1 MAGVLL
7 KQAAALGASYT
18 LGTFNDNF
26 FKQAALLLA
35 VSLGYSGF
43 QAWGTFLFA
52 LPFVLFSAWA
62 GWLADRFPKKYLVTA
77 AKCLEL
83 AAMLVG
89 AWGILSLNWTA
100 MLLMLFCMGAS
111 STLFSPALNG
121 SIPEIFPPHS
131 VPRVNA
137 LFKLFTTASIL
148 LGVML
153 AGAALDRQWVDT
165 LIPFGR
171 WLVAVGVVLVA
182 VLGLAG
188 AALVPYR
195 PAVPCRERPPFPWLG
210 TWDSLND
217 FLRLRRDRALALVI
231 AADAFFYFI
240 STLVLLEIN
249 SLGVRELGFSKTVTS
264 LLPTALMLGICAG
277 SLLAARGTPRS
288 WRRWLVPSCCG
299 IGCALLA
306 AGFAPQL
313 PQGTRFWSLL
323 LMYGAAGMCG
333 GLYLIP
339 VSSFI
344 QVRPAP
350 EEKGRVL
357 GTDNCLVFSGILLA
371 SAVYW
376 GLEFFAPSTGHMILG
391 GMALAAAVCLAWG
404 LRSLP
409 APDGSEPSGE
419 PETAER
425 GGMPPASGSEKRNT
439 GGRALDILAALLRG
453 LLSLRYRVRVD
464 GLEAVS
470 AANDDRPILFM
481 PNHPALMDPVLVYSH
496 LIAFR
501 PRPLADEWQIS
512 RPLVRRIAP
521 LARPVPLP
529 DLRAQGRTARGA
541 VLEAL
546 TRCAEALKAGDNL
559 LFYPAGGLSR
569 DGQEHLG
576 ANSGAHWLL
585 QQVPHCRVVLVRSR
599 GLWGSSFS
607 HAAGKHPDMLRGL
620 ARGARRLLCNLLFFM
635 PRREVR
641 ISLHEL
647 RDLPPAE
654 AGAPALNRTL
664 EAWYDAEP
672 EEARAVPYYF
682 WQGDAPRPLPR
693 VETEDGSVRNPAD
706 ALHSVDRVVRE
717 QVYAIL
723 ADSAAVEVDP
733 ASLTPETRLA
743 ADLGI
748 DSLALT
754 ELSLKL
760 EDVAGHSVSRLDL
773 LLTAGDCALAAAGL
787 LEDGEDAAPAPEG
800 WAADASHT
808 PARRLD
814 VPDAPHLPLAILRQ
828 ARRSPTSLILA
839 DAGGAV
845 SWREFWTRA
854 LALALLLS
862 RRCAGQERVGV
873 MLPAAGAAAMSWLA
887 VLLAGKTPVMFNWTT
902 GPANFSHCAR
912 LAEVRT
918 ILTARQLLERLDGQG
933 FDAHAAA
940 RAGAT
945 WLCLEDAAAA
955 MPWGL
960 KLAALVRG
968 RLALLGWERAAMP
981 GRMAETAAVLF
992 TSGSETAP
1000 KGVPLSHAN
1009 ILANCR
1015 DIAAVL
1021 SVTGQDRMLGMLPPF
1036 HSLGLTGNIA
1046 LPLCFGLPVVFHPNP
1061 TEAARLNR
1069 ICRRWRPTLTVAPPT
1084 FLDGM
1089 LQQAAPGDLA
1099 SLRLGFVGAE
1109 ACPQRIYDAFAA
1121 QSGGV
1126 LCEGYGVT
1134 ECAPAVSVNR
1144 PEDLVPGSIGL
1155 PLPSVEV
1162 ALVSTQGPLRRV
1174 AGGEAGMLL
1183 VRGPNVFAGYL
1194 AGPGQ
1199 TPPDP
1204 FVAFEGLR
1212 WYRTGDLVRADAQ
1225 GRLTFAGRLGRF
1237 VKLGGEMISL
1247 PQMENA
1253 LLDYQARRD
1262 AAMPH
1267 LAGESGPA
1275 LAVESVE
1282 RDGLPEIVLCSAV
1295 PFTRE
1300 EANAALR
1307 EAGLSALYVV
1317 RRVLRLEAVPV
1328 LGTGKTDY
1336 RALKALAADGE

>member
-1 MAGVLL
+1 MAGTLL

-35 VSLGYSGF
+35 LSLGYGTF

-62 GWLADRFPKKYLVTA
+62 GWLADRFPKKYLVVA

-83 AAMLVG
+83 AAMLAG

-100 MLLMLFCMGAS
+100 MLFMLFCMGAS

-121 SIPEIFPPHS
+121 SIPEIFPPS
-131 VPRVNA
+131 NVPRVNA

-153 AGAALDRQWVDT
+153 AGAALDRQWFDT

-171 WLVAVGVVLVA
+171 WLVAVGVVLAA

-195 PAVPCRERPPFPWLG
+195 PAVENRQRPPFPWLG
-210 TWDSLND
+210 AWDSLRD
-217 FLRLRRDRALALVI
+217 FRRIRRDRALALVI
-231 AADAFFYFI
+231 AADAFFYCI

-249 SLGVRELGFSKTVTS
+249 ALGLRELAFSKTVTS

-277 SLLAARGTPRS
+277 SLLAARGTPQS
-288 WRRWLVPSCCG
+288 WRRWLAPSCGG

-306 AGFAPQL
+306 AGFTPHL
-313 PQGTRFWSLL
+313 PENLRFPALL
-323 LMYGAAGMCG
+323 LLYGAAGVCG

-376 GLEFFAPSTGHMILG
+376 GLEFFAPSTGHYILG
-391 GMALAAAVCLAWG
+391 GMALTATVCFAYSLH
-404 LRSLP
+404 SLP
-409 APDGSEPSGE
+409 APDAPHA
-419 PETAER
+419 PI
-425 GGMPPASGSEKRNT
+425 PAGDPHAKKSARK

-453 LLSLRYRVRVD
+453 LIALRYRVRVE
-464 GLEAVS
+464 GLEEVR
-470 AANDDRPILFM
+470 AANDGRPILFM
-481 PNHPALMDPVLVYSH
+481 PNHPALMDPVLVYSR
-496 LIAFR
+496 LISFR

-529 DLRAQGRTARGA
+529 DLRAQGRAARGA

-576 ANSGAHWLL
+576 ANSGAHRLL
-585 QQVPHCRVVLVRSR
+585 QLVPHCRVVLVRSR

-607 HAAGKHPDMLRGL
+607 YAVSGRPDMLRGL
-620 ARGARRLLCNLLFFM
+620 ARGALRLLCNLLFLM

-641 ISLHEL
+641 ISLREM

-654 AGAPALNRTL
+654 AGATALNRVL
-664 EAWYDAEP
+664 EDWYNAEP
-672 EEARAVPYYF
+672 EEALVVPCYF
-682 WQGDAPRPLPR
+682 WQGGAPRPLPR
-693 VETEDGSVRNPAD
+693 AEAEAASGRNVADVPAD
-706 ALHSVDRVVRE
+706 VRRR
-717 QVYAIL
+717 VYALL
-723 ADSAAVEVDP
+723 ADSAAVEADP

-743 ADLGI
+743 VDLGI

-760 EDVAGHSVSRLDL
+760 EEVAGHGVSRLDM
-773 LLTAGDCALAAAGL
+773 LLTAGNCVLAAAGL
-787 LEDGEDAAPAPEG
+787 LDEDEDAAPAPAG
-800 WAADASHT
+800 WDAHDSRNPAADPT
-808 PARRLD
+808 RRLD
-814 VPDAPHLPLAILRQ
+814 VPAAPHLPLAILRQ
-828 ARRSPTSLILA
+828 ARRAPASLMLA
-839 DAGGAV
+839 DAEGALN
-845 SWREFWTRA
+845 WRDFWLRS
-854 LALALLLS
+854 LALALLLR

-873 MLPAAGAAAMSWLA
+873 MLPASSAAAMSWLA
-887 VLLAGKTPVMFNWTT
+887 VLLAGKTPVMLNWTT
-902 GPANFSHCAR
+902 GPANFGHCVR

-918 ILTARQLLERLDGQG
+918 IVTARRLLERLDGQG
-933 FDAHAAA
+933 FDATAAT
-940 RAGAT
+940 RSGGD
-945 WLCLEDAAAA
+945 WFLLEDAAAA
-955 MPWGL
+955 MPRRL
-960 KLAALVRG
+960 KLAALLRS
-968 RLALLGWERAAMP
+968 RLALLGWERAALP
-981 GRMAETAAVLF
+981 AHVSDTAAVLF
-992 TSGSETAP
+992 TSGSEAAP

-1015 DIAAVL
+1015 DIAEVL
-1021 SVTGQDRMLGMLPPF
+1021 AITSHDRMLGMLPPF

-1069 ICRRWRPTLTVAPPT
+1069 LCRRWRPTLTVAPPT

-1109 ACPQRIYDAFAA
+1109 ACPKRVYEAFAA
-1121 QSGGV
+1121 QSGGT

-1134 ECAPAVSVNR
+1134 ECAPAISVNR
-1144 PEDLVPGSIGL
+1144 PESPLPGSIGL

-1162 ALVSTQGPLRRV
+1162 ALVSPEGSPRRV
-1174 AGGEAGMLL
+1174 AEGEAGMLL
-1183 VRGPNVFAGYL
+1183 VRGPNVFDGYL
-1194 AGPGQ
+1194 AGAGQ

-1204 FVAFEGLR
+1204 FVEFEGRR

-1237 VKLGGEMISL
+1237 VKIGGEMISL
-1247 PQMENA
+1247 PQMEKA
-1253 LLDYQARRD
+1253 LLD
-1262 AAMPH
+1262 H
-1267 LAGESGPA
+1267 LAGRAATADTPEAAREGGPA

-1282 RDGLPEIVLCSAV
+1282 RDGAPEIVLCSV
-1295 PFTRE
+1295 TPLTRE

-1307 EAGLSALYVV
+1307 QAGLSALYAV
-1317 RRVLRLEAVPV
+1317 RHVLRLEAIPV

-1336 RALKALAADGE
+1336 RALKALAAGE

>member
-1 MAGVLL
+1 M
-7 KQAAALGASYT
+7 
-18 LGTFNDNF
+18 
-26 FKQAALLLA
+26 ALLLA
-35 VSLGYSGF
+35 VSLGLQQLSGLGHVPVRP
-43 QAWGTFLFA
+43 AVRA
-52 LPFVLFSAWA
+52 VFSLGRLA
-62 GWLADRFPKKYLVTA
+62 GRPLPKKYLVTA
-77 AKCLEL
+77 AKCLNWPPWL
-83 AAMLVG
+83 AEPG
-89 AWGILSLNWTA
+89 GILSPELDSHA
-100 MLLMLFCMGAS
+100 AYAVLHGGQLHPVQPGAQR
-111 STLFSPALNG
+111 
-121 SIPEIFPPHS
+121 SIPEIFPPNS

-195 PAVPCRERPPFPWLG
+195 PAVPNPERPPFPWLG
-210 TWDSLND
+210 TWDSLKD

-249 SLGVRELGFSKTVTS
+249 ALGVRELGFSKTVTS

-313 PQGTRFWSLL
+313 PQGARFWSLL

-419 PETAER
+419 PETAGQ
-425 GGMPPASGSEKRNT
+425 GGMPPASGPEKRNS

-453 LLSLRYRVRVD
+453 LLSLRYRVSVD
-464 GLEAVS
+464 GLEAVR
-470 AANDDRPILFM
+470 ARQDGRPILFL
-481 PNHPALMDPVLVYSH
+481 PNHPALMDPVLVYSR

-569 DGQEHLG
+569 DGREHLG

-620 ARGARRLLCNLLFFM
+620 AHGARRLFCNLLFFM

-654 AGAPALNRTL
+654 AGAPALNRVL

-672 EEARAVPYYF
+672 EEAGAVPYYF
-682 WQGDAPRPLPR
+682 WQGCAPRPLPR
-693 VETEDGSVRNPAD
+693 VEAEAGCVRNPSD
-706 ALHSVDRVVRE
+706 ALHSVDRAARE

-723 ADSAAVEVDP
+723 ADSAAVEADP

-773 LLTAGDCALAAAGL
+773 LLTVGDCVLAAAGL
-787 LEDGEDAAPAPEG
+787 LEDGEDASPAPEG
-800 WAADASHT
+800 WAADASRT

-828 ARRSPTSLILA
+828 ARRCPTALILA

-845 SWREFWTRA
+845 SWREFWLRA
-854 LALALLLS
+854 LALALLLR

-873 MLPAAGAAAMSWLA
+873 MLPASGAAAMSWLA

-945 WLCLEDAAAA
+945 WLCLEDAAA

-960 KLAALVRG
+960 KLAALVRS

-992 TSGSETAP
+992 TSGSEAAP

-1021 SVTGQDRMLGMLPPF
+1021 SVAGQDRMLGMLPPF

-1046 LPLCFGLPVVFHPNP
+1046 LPLCFWPAVVFTPIP
-1061 TEAARLNR
+1061 
-1069 ICRRWRPTLTVAPPT
+1069 RRRP
-1084 FLDGM
+1084 
-1089 LQQAAPGDLA
+1089 A
-1099 SLRLGFVGAE
+1099 S
-1109 ACPQRIYDAFAA
+1109 
-1121 QSGGV
+1121 
-1126 LCEGYGVT
+1126 T
-1134 ECAPAVSVNR
+1134 VSVAAGDPRSPWLRPLFWTACCNR
-1144 PEDLVPGSIGL
+1144 PRPAIW
-1155 PLPSVEV
+1155 PRCIW
-1162 ALVSTQGPLRRV
+1162 ALWARKPARNGFMMPLRRRAAEFCAKV
-1174 AGGEAGMLL
+1174 TAS
-1183 VRGPNVFAGYL
+1183 PNAPRPSASTGL
-1194 AGPGQ
+1194 KIPCPAASACPC
-1199 TPPDP
+1199 
-1204 FVAFEGLR
+1204 LR
-1212 WYRTGDLVRADAQ
+1212 WKWPWSARRGRYAGWPRVRRACCWCAAPPSWVSAAGADAT
-1225 GRLTFAGRLGRF
+1225 LLWSLKVCAGTAPA
-1237 VKLGGEMISL
+1237 ISSRVR
-1247 PQMENA
+1247 QMP
-1253 LLDYQARRD
+1253 R
-1262 AAMPH
+1262 
-1267 LAGESGPA
+1267 
-1275 LAVESVE
+1275 AV
-1282 RDGLPEIVLCSAV
+1282 
-1295 PFTRE
+1295 
-1300 EANAALR
+1300 
-1307 EAGLSALYVV
+1307 
-1317 RRVLRLEAVPV
+1317 
-1328 LGTGKTDY
+1328 
-1336 RALKALAADGE
+1336 